1 MSLRDTV
8 SPLALVRSP
17 AAPARP
23 RRRGSGLHGD
33 IQLRAD
39 EAQDR
44 MLSYPEAEAFS
55 SVSRDTL
62 RREASAGRLEI
73 IKLSARR
80 CGIRKSELDRWIAA
94 RSAATAI

>member
-1 MSLRDTV
+1 MSLRDTT
-8 SPLALVRSP
+8 SPIALVRDVPKPTKS
-17 AAPARP
+17 

-33 IQLRAD
+33 VPLRAD

-44 MLSYPEAEAFS
+44 MLSYPEAEALS

-62 RREASAGRLEI
+62 RREALVGRLKI